1 MKNRKVRVWAP
12 KTELKIGGKINWKG
26 RGAQEIINILDELKK
41 VGEVPTIRGVW
52 YILVSKFP
60 REISNT
66 KTIYQSYDKITVA
79 CRDGVIGYPT
89 IAVDAFA
96 DDTRVIIGID
106 SDQFVFGADAA
117 DAAIQHV
124 KDTRLIYYVPRW
136 YKQKN
141 YCEFWLEKRAI
152 SKMYFTI
159 LRNDEIDRQV
169 RIVPNNGWSSFT
181 YVKENIQRL
190 YRYWNTK
197 FKEIDAV
204 PEDKKTYPHIWI
216 FYSGDCDP
224 SGRRMDINL
233 VRELMKNFR
242 KRFEKVV
249 MTNEKIPPYRRRA
262 EVSRRMSTIHF
273 MRIAVM
279 VRQIPEFEL
288 EGLTDPEAEALLKLE
303 GGIDPRTG
311 KPKKGDPNTPWF
323 KKMFRWYKEG
333 KVFQIEIDAM
343 YARREQFSALLLNLV
358 DSKFDNEIY
367 KEHVVK
373 KIEVERDALT
383 MRLRDKLVYEE
394 IELPGWK
401 EIKKRKEVFENILSK
416 IAEHS
421 FFMDFIFSTMFSTLT
436 KMEMKFSLVGA
447 SNNNDDTEAS

>member
-1 MKNRKVRVWAP
+1 MNNRKVRVWAP
-12 KTELKIGGKINWKG
+12 KTELKVGGKINWKG
-26 RGAQEIINILDELKK
+26 RGAQEIINILNELKK

-60 REISNT
+60 KEIPNT

-79 CRDGVIGYPT
+79 CRDGIVGYPT
-89 IAVDAFA
+89 IPVDAFA

-106 SDQFVFGADAA
+106 SDQFAFGADVA
-117 DAAIQHV
+117 DAAIQNL
-124 KDTRLIYYVPRW
+124 KDTRLNYYVPRW

-159 LRNDEIDRQV
+159 LRNGEIDRQV
-169 RIVPNNGWSSFT
+169 RIVPNNGWSSYT

-197 FKEIDAV
+197 FKEIDAIL
-204 PEDKKTYPHIWI
+204 EDKKTYPHIWI

-233 VRELMKNFR
+233 VKELMKNFK

-249 MTNEKIPPYRRRA
+249 MTNEKIPPHRRRA

-279 VRQIPEFEL
+279 VRQIPEFDL

-343 YARREQFSALLLNLV
+343 YARREQFRALLLNLV
-358 DSKFDNEIY
+358 DSKFDSKIY
-367 KEHVVK
+367 EEHVVK
-373 KIEVERDALT
+373 KLEIEQDALT
-383 MRLRDKLVYEE
+383 MRLKDKLINEK
-394 IELPGWK
+394 IELPGWDK
-401 EIKKRKEVFENILSK
+401 IEERLNAFKNILL
-416 IAEHS
+416 EMGERS
-421 FFMDFIFSTMFSTLT
+421 FSMNVLFAILFSAIT
-436 KMEMKFSLVGA
+436 KHNKERDESG
-447 SNNNDDTEAS
+447 

>member
-1 MKNRKVRVWAP
+1 MKNRKVRTYAP
-12 KTELKIGGKINWKG
+12 KTELKIGGKINWKS
-26 RGAQEIINILDELKK
+26 RGAQEIVNILNELKK

-60 REISNT
+60 NEIPNT
-66 KTIYQSYDKITVA
+66 KTIYQSYDKVTVY
-79 CRDGVIGYPT
+79 CRDGIIGYPI

-106 SDQFVFGADAA
+106 SDQFVFGMDAA
-117 DAAIQHV
+117 DAAIQNV
-124 KDTRLIYYVPRW
+124 KDSRLNYYVPLW

-197 FKEIDAV
+197 FKEIDAIL
-204 PEDKKTYPHIWI
+204 EDKKTYPHIWI

-233 VRELMKNFR
+233 VEELMKNFR

-249 MTNEKIPPYRRRA
+249 MTNEKIPPHRRRA
-262 EVSRRMSTIHF
+262 EVSRRMSTINF

-279 VRQIPEFEL
+279 IRQISEFDL
-288 EGLTDPEAEALLKLE
+288 ERLTDPGAEALLKLE
-303 GGIDPRTG
+303 GGIDPKTG

-323 KKMFRWYKEG
+323 KKMFRWYKEA

-343 YARREQFSALLLNLV
+343 YARREQFKELLLDLV

-367 KEHVVK
+367 EEHVVK
-373 KIEVERDALT
+373 RLEVERDALT
-383 MRLRDKLVYEE
+383 MHLKDKLINER
-394 IELPGWK
+394 IELPGWDKIEERMNACKSIFLEMADSSFLMNLAFATLFSAIAKRNK
-401 EIKKRKEVFENILSK
+401 EGES
-416 IAEHS
+416 
-421 FFMDFIFSTMFSTLT
+421 D
-436 KMEMKFSLVGA
+436 
-447 SNNNDDTEAS
+447 